1 MTEYKINSMKE
12 EKSHEKIE
20 HPCKHRLI
28 MSLMVVSPSAFA
40 AGEESQTG
48 TSNEVL
54 GTSAT
59 QDVGVSYRT
68 HVQNNGWETTWTADG
83 DSAGTE
89 GKSLRL
95 EAIKCVK

>member
-68 HVQNNGWETTWTADG
+68 HVQNNGWETPGLLTGIAPEPRARA
-83 DSAGTE
+83 SAWRP
-89 GKSLRL
+89 LN
-95 EAIKCVK
+95 A

>member
-1 MTEYKINSMKE
+1 MKE